1 MLKVGG
7 LRYNFDTEQP
17 TLLDIESI
25 DNVTDV
31 EKRNSLV
38 YRKYFT
44 DHTVVYLHSECRIVQ
59 WKV

>member
-1 MLKVGG
+1 MKVGG

-44 DHTVVYLHSECRIVQ
+44 DHTVIIFTVCRIVQ